1 MPPAHHC
8 TKKIYPSVLEDL
20 PTKREF
26 YFFFQSNLTV
36 YKIYDFIL
44 EIWATIKYYIGVI
57 STAAKVLFK
66 SILAIINIER
76 PDSATCLA
84 FHHNHLTVAYVFSLY
99 FLQERPLW
107 KRGHVKTSA
116 QDSEVSST
124 QSQAHFSPTLLF
136 ICAITACRATF
147 LSGSSGIL
155 G

>member
-8 TKKIYPSVLEDL
+8 TKKKYPSVLEDL
-20 PTKREF
+20 PTKRD
-26 YFFFQSNLTV
+26 FFFQSNLTV

-44 EIWATIKYYIGVI
+44 EIWATIKYYIGII

-66 SILAIINIER
+66 STLAIINIER
-76 PDSATCLA
+76 PDSANCWA
-84 FHHNHLTVAYVFSLY
+84 FHHNHLTVVCVFGLY

-107 KRGHVKTSA
+107 KRGHIKNSA

-136 ICAITACRATF
+136 ICATTSCRATF
-147 LSGSSGIL
+147 LSGSSGTL